1 MVHIALLGDSVI
13 DNKAYASGGPDVT
26 ELLRT
31 LAPRQW
37 RISRLAVD
45 GAVIADVYE
54 QLAQLHRE
62 TTHVVVS
69 IGGND
74 ALRETSL
81 LDASTRSVADSL
93 MRLSPVQDRFRRD
106 YCRLMEAV
114 GKHKLPTAV
123 CTIYDP
129 RYPDDIRRRVS
140 SLALSIIND
149 VITREAFGRD
159 LTVIDLRV
167 MFDDDRDFAN
177 PIEPSVQGGM
187 KLARGIQQFGSNGRC
202 SVIR

>member
-1 MVHIALLGDSVI
+1 VI
-13 DNKAYASGGPDVT
+13 G
-26 ELLRT
+26 
-31 LAPRQW
+31 
-37 RISRLAVD
+37 
-45 GAVIADVYE
+45 DVYE

-129 RYPDDIRRRVS
+129 RYPDDIRASR
-140 SLALSIIND
+140 
-149 VITREAFGRD
+149 
-159 LTVIDLRV
+159 
-167 MFDDDRDFAN
+167 
-177 PIEPSVQGGM
+177 
-187 KLARGIQQFGSNGRC
+187 
-202 SVIR
+202 